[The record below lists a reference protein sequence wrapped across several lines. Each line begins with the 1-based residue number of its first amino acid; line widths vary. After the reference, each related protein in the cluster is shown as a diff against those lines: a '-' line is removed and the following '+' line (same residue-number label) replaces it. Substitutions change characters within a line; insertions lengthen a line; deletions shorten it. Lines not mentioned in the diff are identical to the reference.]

1 MTNLLR
7 SMSQRVQMHTH
18 TYINGREIG
27 IILLICLFV
36 CAVVENINH
45 ITYNEFM
52 HFIKNF

>member
-45 ITYNEFM
+45 ITYNEF
-52 HFIKNF
+52 IKNF